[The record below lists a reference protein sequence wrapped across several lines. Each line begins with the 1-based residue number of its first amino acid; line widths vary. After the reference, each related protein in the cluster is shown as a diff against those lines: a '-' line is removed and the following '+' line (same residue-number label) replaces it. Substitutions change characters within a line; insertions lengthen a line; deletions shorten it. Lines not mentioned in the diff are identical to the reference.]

1 MTTETVKHIDIQCV
15 QIKESVWVV
24 PQSTLGMLWL
34 QLHFSDRDW
43 DALSKDAI
51 VLPLRDAHMLVV
63 DAKTAELVVD
73 YHF

>member
-1 MTTETVKHIDIQCV
+1 MTTETVKQVDIQLV

-34 QLHFSDRDW
+34 QLHFEDRDW

-51 VLPLRDAHMLVV
+51 VLPLRDAHMLVI
-63 DAKTAELVVD
+63 DAKTAELMVSYD
-73 YHF
+73 